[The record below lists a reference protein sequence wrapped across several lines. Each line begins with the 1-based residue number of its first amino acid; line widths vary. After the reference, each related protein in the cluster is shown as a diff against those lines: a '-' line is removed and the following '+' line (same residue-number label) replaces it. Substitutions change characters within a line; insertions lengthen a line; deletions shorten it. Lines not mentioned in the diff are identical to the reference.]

1 MVLQTYVPKNPVYL
15 TSANYDYKKFY
26 DKEIN
31 LRETTKFPPFAKI
44 VRVLLTSEDDNLVK
58 NATHKLILKLKDL
71 RVNYG
76 DKFFFL
82 EAMKSPVNKI
92 KNKHRY
98 QVVLRFNN
106 SIESEVIQKIYD
118 VLDNLKNNK
127 LSVFVELNPN
137 SLS

>member
-1 MVLQTYVPKNPVYL
+1 M

-44 VRVLLTSEDDNLVK
+44 IRILLTSRADELAKDV
-58 NATHKLILKLKDL
+58 THKLILTLKEFRVKYGKKL
-71 RVNYG
+71 
-76 DKFFFL
+76 FFL

-98 QVVLRFNN
+98 QIVMRFDID
-106 SIESEVIQKIYD
+106 IETQVISEIYKL
-118 VLDNLKNNK
+118 LDEIKNNK
-127 LSVFVELNPN
+127 LSVFVEINPN

>member
-1 MVLQTYVPKNPVYL
+1 
-15 TSANYDYKKFY
+15 
-26 DKEIN
+26 
-31 LRETTKFPPFAKI
+31 
-44 VRVLLTSEDDNLVK
+44 
-58 NATHKLILKLKDL
+58 
-71 RVNYG
+71 
-76 DKFFFL
+76 
-82 EAMKSPVNKI
+82 MKSPVNKI

>member
-1 MVLQTYVPKNPVYL
+1 M
-15 TSANYDYKKFY
+15 
-26 DKEIN
+26 
-31 LRETTKFPPFAKI
+31 
-44 VRVLLTSEDDNLVK
+44 VK
-58 NATHKLILKLKDL
+58 NATHKLILKLK
-71 RVNYG
+71 VNYG